1 MNEIT
6 LAAFV
11 EVMLRQS
18 AAGLFVAFVYAL
30 LKGWI
35 VIGDQ
40 HQTEVEQMQEDHSG
54 SFQSRK
60 GDILWI
66 ENRRKNF

>member
-1 MNEIT
+1 MAAKQEIKHGILILYT
-6 LAAFV
+6 MKQEMV
-11 EVMLRQS
+11 
-18 AAGLFVAFVYAL
+18 
-30 LKGWI
+30 
-35 VIGDQ
+35 
-40 HQTEVEQMQEDHSG
+40 QMQEDHSG